1 MDTALVEE
9 LYRLRGKDPEQALSK
24 LDLLGKSKGENIVK
38 AIVLID
44 CGDALARWNTVNE
57 GVELLQSLFSSDTPN
72 PEDMY
77 NLANGLQVRAR
88 HSYGPVSPVF
98 GRAPEDR
105 FQARVLFGQ
114 VMKQQETTTETKSQ
128 MATNIGILLLETHR
142 WVEALDWF
150 RHAQRE
156 LPRNGVAAFQEMR
169 RLMKLAALF
178 GQDRKTYH
186 SYCDLDA
193 LLQRV
198 RTLSGIVENNYNT
211 ISEFAGSAALEIVV
225 PTVQDA
231 KKIEVFPEPTL
242 ENPYYK
248 FVQENDLTLRVCC
261 SVDAYEDR
269 QIDCLN
275 IPSVQTALGAGH
287 EVPEIYA
294 MMNVMKADFAFA
306 RQLFFDVQECVED
319 TFLFETTTHS
329 DTLDYAL
336 YGVRYSA
343 LTTAQ
348 RVAFD
353 ILDKIAVA
361 MGCYFSIEKADK
373 TSFSRV
379 WGTTGKGGVFK
390 FRTKIETELGRG
402 NQGLI
407 ALYNIHQDISK
418 DEGRGAGFMKVFKQ
432 CRDTSTHKFSV
443 LHDMGV
449 RSGFSSSSA
458 VEHQRVDEFERL
470 TLDSI
475 KLARAAL
482 FYFVDAVVFSEK
494 NNTRDDEAF
503 VLESQVPDHRQI
515 RGHDH

>member
-1 MDTALVEE
+1 MLNFF
-9 LYRLRGKDPEQALSK
+9 G
-24 LDLLGKSKGENIVK
+24 
-38 AIVLID
+38 
-44 CGDALARWNTVNE
+44 
-57 GVELLQSLFSSDTPN
+57 SLFSSDTPN
-72 PEDMY
+72 SEDIY

-88 HSYGPVSPVF
+88 HSYGPVSPIF
-98 GRAPEDR
+98 GCAPEDR

-114 VMKQQETTTETKSQ
+114 VMKQQEAATEIKSQ

-156 LPRNGVAAFQEMR
+156 LPRNGVAAFQEMH
-169 RLMKLAALF
+169 RLMELAALF
-178 GQDRKTYH
+178 GRERKTYH

-198 RTLSGIVENNYNT
+198 RTLSGVVEDNYDT

-231 KKIEVFPEPTL
+231 KKIEVLPEPAL

-248 FVQENDLTLRVCC
+248 FVQENDLPLHICC
-261 SVDAYEDR
+261 GVGAYEDR

-275 IPSVQTALGAGH
+275 IPSIQTALGAGH
-287 EVPEIYA
+287 EVPEIYT

-306 RQLFFDVQECVED
+306 RQLFFNVQERFED

-329 DTLDYAL
+329 DTLDYAI

-343 LTTAQ
+343 LTSAQ
-348 RVAFD
+348 RIAFD
-353 ILDKIAVA
+353 ILDKISVA
-361 MGCYFSIEKADK
+361 LACYFGVEKAHK
-373 TSFSRV
+373 VGFSSI
-379 WGTTGKGGVFK
+379 WGKIVKGGAFE
-390 FRTKIETELGRG
+390 FAPEIEAELGKG

-418 DEGRGAGFMKVFKQ
+418 DENRGAGFMEVFKQ
-432 CRDTSTHKFSV
+432 CRNTSTHKFSV
-443 LHDMGV
+443 LHDMGI

-482 FYFVDAVVFSEK
+482 FYFVDTIVFSEK
-494 NNTRDDEAF
+494 NNTRDDVVF
-503 VLESQVPDHRQI
+503 VLESQVPDHRDI
-515 RGHDH
+515 RGHDR